1 MISVVV
7 SIICYGVILGNATYS
22 GTEFGHVY
30 SGAATKKRNLFSFS
44 FSLPQLMEVPYK
56 WKIFGLIYKKKSRN
70 NRNVISNNIYEVNA
84 FQKGD
89 SS

>member
-22 GTEFGHVY
+22 GTEVGHVY
-30 SGAATKKRNLFSFS
+30 SGAATKNVIYFLF
-44 FSLPQLMEVPYK
+44 PIPCYI
-56 WKIFGLIYKKKSRN
+56 WKSIN
-70 NRNVISNNIYEVNA
+70 NRNGISNIIYKVNA
-84 FQKGD
+84 SQKGD